1 MKNENIAYNN
11 TVETIYM
18 IISSN
23 PTTEAS
29 QEVVL
34 EILSGIKTKDL
45 HLKTKIDII
54 KIDPGQGQGI
64 RQRIQDQIHPINM
77 KTENNTLHMIDQGR
91 GIRRRVEALI
101 QDIEMMKNQKET
113 YQPDQGEDLLIIQ
126 SQDMEESEKTRLQMD
141 WRLLLLT

>member
-1 MKNENIAYNN
+1 
-11 TVETIYM
+11 M
-18 IISSN
+18 IIGSH

-34 EILSGIKTKDL
+34 EIHSGIKTKDL
-45 HLKTKIDII
+45 HLVIRIDII
-54 KIDPGQGQGI
+54 KIDPGQDQGI
-64 RQRIQDQIHPINM
+64 LQRIQDQILVINM
-77 KTENNTLHMIDQGR
+77 KTENRTIHMIDQGR
-91 GIRRRVEALI
+91 EIRRRVEALI

-113 YQPDQGEDLLIIQ
+113 CQPDQGEDLLIIQ